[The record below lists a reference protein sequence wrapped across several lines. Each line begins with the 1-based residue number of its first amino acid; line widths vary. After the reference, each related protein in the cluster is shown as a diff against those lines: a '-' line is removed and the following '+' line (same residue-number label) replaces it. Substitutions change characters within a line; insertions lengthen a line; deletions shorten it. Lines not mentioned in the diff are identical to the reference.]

1 MTDNGNADTIGDLIR
16 SLFGFLNRGIYFLL
30 GIMYQIFFNV
40 ASAQL
45 FESETIKNF
54 YGRIQLI
61 IGVFMVFKLAV
72 SILQGIMSPDQ
83 FSNPKEGFGNFITNI
98 TAIIFH

>member
-1 MTDNGNADTIGDLIR
+1 
-16 SLFGFLNRGIYFLL
+16 
-30 GIMYQIFFNV
+30 MYQIFFNV
-40 ASAQL
+40 ACAQL

-83 FSNPKEGFGNFITNI
+83 FSDPKSGLVFLLRG
-98 TAIIFH
+98 